1 MKNGLR
7 VLLLS
12 VALVALP
19 SRSGAQR
26 PDGRLNGIVVDK
38 ASGAPVSQAVVV
50 NLASG
55 RIATTDS
62 VGGFRFDSLPMGIV
76 RFLVRA
82 KGFPSEG
89 LIVALAKGEVMERRV
104 ELDSSAA
111 TVAAKASGASSSPG
125 RVDPGAGQL
134 LPKVAVSA
142 TPSLGT
148 RFANFERRRAT
159 GAGHYITR
167 EEIEK
172 SGFASLQ
179 DVVRGVRG
187 VTVECGGGMG
197 CRIRMV
203 RAPMQ
208 CLPEYVVDDNVDNSF
223 GPGIPIRDIEA
234 IEIYTGPSDVPGEYA
249 GRNAGCGVIV
259 IWTRS
264 GPPRRKKG

>member
-1 MKNGLR
+1 MTNGR
-7 VLLLS
+7 CILLLS
-12 VALVALP
+12 VALFALP
-19 SRSGAQR
+19 LGSGAQR
-26 PDGRLNGIVVDK
+26 PDARLSGIVIDK
-38 ASGAPVSQAVVV
+38 ANGAPVSQAVVV

-55 RIATTDS
+55 RTTTTDS
-62 VGGFRFDSLPMGIV
+62 AGAFRFDSLPMGIV

-82 KGFPSEG
+82 QGFPSEG
-89 LIVALAKGEVMERRV
+89 LIVALASGERMERRV

-111 TVAAKASGASSSPG
+111 TIAANASASRSG
-125 RVDPGAGQL
+125 RTDPTAGQV

-142 TPSLGT
+142 TPSLGP
-148 RFANFERRRAT
+148 RFASFERRRAT

-167 EEIEK
+167 DEIEK
-172 SGFASLQ
+172 GGFSTLQ
-179 DVVRGVRG
+179 EVVRGVRG
-187 VTVECGGGMG
+187 VTVECGGGLG

-223 GPGIPIRDIEA
+223 GPGIPVRDIEA
-234 IEIYTGPSDVPGEYA
+234 LEIYTGPTDVPGEYA

>member
-1 MKNGLR
+1 MTNGR
-7 VLLLS
+7 CILLLS
-12 VALVALP
+12 VALFALP
-19 SRSGAQR
+19 SGSGAQR
-26 PDGRLNGIVVDK
+26 PSARLSGIVVDK
-38 ASGAPVSQAVVV
+38 ANGAPVSLAVVV

-55 RIATTDS
+55 RTTTTDS
-62 VGGFRFDSLPMGIV
+62 AGAFRFDSLPMGIV

-89 LIVALAKGEVMERRV
+89 VIVALASGEVMERRV

-111 TVAAKASGASSSPG
+111 TIAANASASRSD
-125 RVDPGAGQL
+125 RVDPTAGQV

-142 TPSLGT
+142 TPSLGP

-167 EEIEK
+167 EAIEK
-172 SGFASLQ
+172 GGFSTLQ
-179 DVVRGVRG
+179 EVVRGVRG
-187 VTVECGGGMG
+187 VTVECGGGLG

-223 GPGIPIRDIEA
+223 GPGIPVRDIEA
-234 IEIYTGPSDVPGEYA
+234 IELYTGPTDVPGEYA